1 MKKFLLSTIAV
12 ALLGGLQYVNAQ
24 CSVSTPTMTNVT
36 RTPNGNGTCTLKF
49 DLSFTMQNNNGN
61 KTIVIHFWPG
71 NNYPSLCYSG
81 GGCGQPTSDQLAGS
95 YGSIVINNDAVA
107 PSYYVTYPFR
117 TGVTVLAT
125 DPSIVRTGGSSS
137 STPFNFTLKQIT
149 IPGVACTGGVIIRG
163 DIWSTNAG
171 SLNSGT
177 NPQCATTGLYL
188 GVGDPAIAGFK
199 NCAVP
204 RMILFGV
211 STTSATPITVSYKI
225 YRSEGNTT
233 FDPST
238 DINVTLAGSD
248 PITVSAATS
257 PQSRTVG
264 FTGNSSPGEGS
275 DYWVVV
281 TYTPPG
287 MPSYNVAY
295 LVPNGGCST
304 LPVELGS
311 FSATRNQSVVNL
323 AWETLTEIS
332 NKGFEIQKMEGN
344 GQWQALVFVNSK
356 ALDGNS
362 SSSLRYTYSDQNV
375 AKGIT
380 QYRIKQVDQDGVSKY
395 SLIRSVRG
403 LGQSGKVIL
412 YPNPSANGKM
422 NISFEEMASI
432 KDVNVIDASGRTIR
446 QWKGVAG
453 NSMQV
458 DNLVPGFYSVS
469 VVFRETGVQT
479 VQKFIVSQ

>member
-1 MKKFLLSTIAV
+1 MKKFLLTTIAV
-12 ALLGGLQYVNAQ
+12 AVLGGLQYVNAQ
-24 CSVSTPTMTNVT
+24 CSVATPTMTNVT
-36 RTPNGNGTCTLKF
+36 RTPDGNGTCTLKF

-61 KTIVIHFWPG
+61 KTIVIHFWPAG
-71 NNYPSLCYSG
+71 SYPTLCYMG
-81 GGCGQPTSDQLAGS
+81 GGCGQPTAPQLTGS

-107 PSYYVTYPFR
+107 PSYYSTYPFR
-117 TGVTVLAT
+117 TGVKILAT
-125 DPSIVRTGGSSS
+125 DASIVRTGG
-137 STPFNFTLKQIT
+137 TDATVPFNFALKQIT
-149 IPGVACTGGVIIRG
+149 IPGVPCSGGVIIRG
-163 DIWSTNAG
+163 DIWSTNSG
-171 SLNSGT
+171 SLNSNT

-199 NCAVP
+199 NCLVP
-204 RMILFGV
+204 RQILFGV
-211 STTSATPITVSYKI
+211 STTSATPITVTYKI

-238 DINVTLAGSD
+238 DKDVTLAGSD

-257 PQSRTVG
+257 PASRTVG
-264 FTGNSSPGEGS
+264 FTGNSSPGERN
-275 DYWVVV
+275 DYWIVV

-295 LVPNGGCST
+295 LVPNGACTT

-323 AWETLTEIS
+323 AWETLTEIN
-332 NKGFEIQKMEGN
+332 NKGFEIQKMEGS
-344 GQWQALVFVNSK
+344 GQWQALAFVNSK

-362 SSSLRYTYSDQNV
+362 SSSLRYTYTDQNV

-412 YPNPSANGKM
+412 YPNPGVNGKV
-422 NISFEEMASI
+422 NISFEEVSSV
-432 KDVNVIDASGRTIR
+432 KDVSIIDASGRTIR
-446 QWKGVAG
+446 QWKEVAG

-458 DNLVPGFYSVS
+458 DNLVPGFYSLS
-469 VVFRETGVQT
+469 VIFRETGAQT
-479 VQKFIVSQ
+479 VQKFIVSR

>member
-1 MKKFLLSTIAV
+1 MKKFLFTTV
-12 ALLGGLQYVNAQ
+12 LLVFLGSIYQAQAQ
-24 CSVSTPTMTNVT
+24 CTVSTPTMTNVS
-36 RTPNGNGTCTLKF
+36 RTADGNGTCTLKF
-49 DLSFTMQNNNGN
+49 DLSFSMENNNGN

-71 NNYPSLCYSG
+71 NSYPSLCYMG
-81 GGCGQPTSDQLAGS
+81 GGCGQPTAAQLSGS
-95 YGSIVINNDAVA
+95 FGSIVINNDAVT
-107 PSYYVTYPFR
+107 PSYFVTYPFQ
-117 TGVTVLAT
+117 TGVTILAT
-125 DPSIVRTGGSSS
+125 DPSIVRTGGDNSA
-137 STPFNFTLKQIT
+137 PFNFTLKQIT

-171 SLNSGT
+171 SLNSNT

-188 GVGDPAIAGFK
+188 GVGDPAITGFK

-211 STTSATPITVSYKI
+211 TTTSVSPITVTYKI
-225 YRSEGNTT
+225 HRSDGNTT

-238 DINVTLAGSD
+238 DVDVTLAGSD

-264 FTGNSSPGEGS
+264 FTGNNSPGENS

-295 LVPNGGCST
+295 LVPNSGCTT
-304 LPVELGS
+304 LPVEFGS
-311 FSATRNQSVVNL
+311 FTASRSQSIVNL
-323 AWETLTEIS
+323 VWETLTEIN
-332 NKGFEIQKMEGN
+332 NKGFEVQKMEGN
-344 GQWQALVFVNSK
+344 GQWQTLAFVNSK
-356 ALDGNS
+356 SLDGNS
-362 SSSLRYTYSDQNV
+362 TSSLRYTYAEQNV

-380 QYRIKQVDQDGVSKY
+380 QYRIMQVDKNGVSKY

-412 YPNPSANGKM
+412 YPNPAVNGKV
-422 NISFEEMASI
+422 NISFEEIGSV
-432 KDVNVIDASGRTIR
+432 KDVTIIDAAGRTIR
-446 QWKGVAG
+446 QWKEVAG

-458 DNLVPGFYSVS
+458 DNLVPGFYSLS
-469 VVFRETGVQT
+469 VVFRETGTQS
-479 VQKFIVSQ
+479 VQKFIVSK